1 MSQKRFEYISKTSW
15 KRVNKSSL
23 TWWYVLK
30 TSWRRREDV
39 LKTFWRRLQDVL
51 KTSWRR
57 FENVLRTSWRC
68 LEDVLKT
75 SWQDVLKTYDED
87 VFKMYWRRLLKT
99 MSKGNICVLM
109 KTSWR
114 RLLKRNTKDV
124 FKTSS
129 RRLHQGECL
138 LGTDKN
144 QQRWFPWSLAK
155 FLIEQVCVTAFNRTA
170 LFYRTALRDC
180 FCNFKVVKVRFL
192 IYCTLLTKLHY
203 FSYILPKSIN
213 LVSLERYY
221 QVEHHF
227 ILFL

>member
-1 MSQKRFEYISKTSW
+1 M
-15 KRVNKSSL
+15 
-23 TWWYVLK
+23 
-30 TSWRRREDV
+30 
-39 LKTFWRRLQDVL
+39 
-51 KTSWRR
+51 
-57 FENVLRTSWRC
+57 
-68 LEDVLKT
+68 KT
-75 SWQDVLKTYDED
+75 SWQDVLKTSWKRLEDVLARRYEDVLKTSWRRLEEIWRRRVYWSWPRRFED
-87 VFKMYWRRLLKT
+87 VFWRRKT
-99 MSKGNICVLM
+99 KANIFVLM

-114 RLLKRNTKDV
+114 RL
-124 FKTSS
+124 
-129 RRLHQGECL
+129 HQDECL
-138 LGTDKN
+138 LGTDIN
-144 QQRWFPWSLAK
+144 QQRCFLWSLAK